1 MHIGKIFDGFEVCD
15 LIVGKADKGEV
26 LALFEPKKIF
36 DGFAW
41 GFEDKEFKELFFG
54 EFAHGFL
61 DDPADFHFKGFV
73 CNGASSFGCR
83 GKDYQQKKCGNQF

>member
-1 MHIGKIFDGFEVCD
+1 LHIGKIFDGFEVCD
-15 LIVGKADKGEV
+15 LIIGKADKGEV
-26 LALFEPKKIF
+26 LALFEPLKIF

-41 GFEDKEFKELFFG
+41 GFEDEQFKELFFG

-73 CNGASSFGCR
+73 SNGASSL
-83 GKDYQQKKCGNQF
+83 Y